1 MRLKYKIS
9 FRQKSMLKSNQ
20 KIRNQSVAFDVFATE
35 YDFAA
40 TLQSQ
45 NDFFTK
51 NLSASKGTALDIGC
65 GSGILAFELA
75 KYYDHVVAVDLS
87 AKMLAIASQKRSAP
101 NIEYIQMD
109 ASQLALDRKFD
120 LIVSCS
126 TFHHLKHLPTTF
138 QAIKIL
144 LNPHGKVVFLDNVSE
159 VETPATL
166 GYIIGAARDFM
177 PDCSKYGFRNASR
190 LLKFRLSP
198 RWLKHL
204 ASDRYLSEWRFK
216 KIYGRYFPGCYF
228 VKLGCFMGV
237 IWEYL

>member
-1 MRLKYKIS
+1 
-9 FRQKSMLKSNQ
+9 MLKNHW
-20 KIRNQSVAFDVFATE
+20 KIRNQSVMFDTFATE

-40 TLQSQ
+40 TLQGK

-51 NLSASKGTALDIGC
+51 NLSISKGTALDIGC

-75 KYYDHVVAVDLS
+75 KYYDNVVAVDLS
-87 AKMLAIASQKRSAP
+87 EKLLDIARQKRAAP

-109 ASQLALDRKFD
+109 VSSLEFDRQFD
-120 LIVSCS
+120 LIVSAA

-138 QAIKIL
+138 KSIKKIL
-144 LNPHGKVVFLDNVSE
+144 KRHGKVVFLDNISE
-159 VETPATL
+159 VETPTTID
-166 GYIIGAARDFM
+166 YVVNAARDYI

-198 RWLKHL
+198 NWLKHL
-204 ASDRYLSEWRFK
+204 ASDKYLSEQRFK
-216 KIYGRYFPGCYF
+216 KIYNRYFPGCYF
-228 VKLGCFMGV
+228 VKLGSFMGV

>member
-1 MRLKYKIS
+1 
-9 FRQKSMLKSNQ
+9 MLKSHW
-20 KIRNQSVAFDVFATE
+20 KIRNKSVMFDAFATE

-40 TLQSQ
+40 TLQSK

-51 NLSASKGTALDIGC
+51 NLSTSKGTALDIGC

-75 KYYDHVVAVDLS
+75 KYYDRVVAVDLS
-87 AKMLAIASQKRSAP
+87 EKMLDIARQKRPAP

-109 ASQLALDRKFD
+109 VSSLELDRQFD
-120 LIVSCS
+120 LIVSAS
-126 TFHHLKHLPTTF
+126 TFHHLKHLPSTL
-138 QAIKIL
+138 QSIKKI

-159 VETPATL
+159 VETPATI
-166 GYIIGAARDFM
+166 GYIVGATKDFV

-198 RWLKHL
+198 EWLKHL
-204 ASDRYLSEWRFK
+204 ASDRYLSEGTFK

-237 IWEYL
+237 IWEHL

>member
-1 MRLKYKIS
+1 
-9 FRQKSMLKSNQ
+9 MLKSNCT
-20 KIRNQSVAFDVFATE
+20 IRNKSVMFDAFATE

-40 TLQSQ
+40 SLQSQ

-51 NLSASKGTALDIGC
+51 NLSASKGAALDIGC

-75 KYYDHVVAVDLS
+75 QYYDNVVAVDLS

-109 ASQLALDRKFD
+109 ASQLALDRQFD
-120 LIVSCS
+120 LIVSAA
-126 TFHHLKHLPTTF
+126 TFHHLPDLPAALD
-138 QAIKIL
+138 AIKKM
-144 LNPHGKVVFLDNVSE
+144 LNPHGKIVFLDNISE
-159 VETPATL
+159 VETPATI
-166 GYIIGAARDFM
+166 GYILGAARDFI
-177 PDCSKYGFRNASR
+177 PDCSTYGFRNALR

-198 RWLKHL
+198 GWLKHL
-204 ASDRYLSEWRFK
+204 ASDRYLSERRFR
-216 KIYGRYFPGCYF
+216 KIYSRCFPGCYF